1 MRRPLLRLLAE
12 HNPFYL
18 LSALCMLSGC
28 YILGRALAL
37 EPGQTAKLLVLLATL
52 NVYEGLL
59 IVLAL
64 FLLVRRRLE
73 RDGRILLVIETL
85 FIADTTFLNGEC
97 FASDL
102 ATGVAVS
109 GVALSLA
116 ALKVAVVFHALDPE
130 RPRRGFVP
138 VAIPLALL
146 FATPGVFG
154 LLAVWQLLTPAIV
167 YAAWWIAAL
176 TMLVQAGIERSS
188 AGLVQTQARPAADA
202 FRRALV
208 LVLPVS
214 LALHLAASAWVYDV
228 SFHIVYLGPVLVALG
243 AVCNLL
249 DIPWLPP
256 WWRLGLPAAGV
267 IVSLGYSEELL
278 VHGPW
283 GLLLSPLRASL
294 LAAGL
299 TYLLGY
305 WLHRTA
311 AFAWGAGVCLA
322 GAVAG
327 HSVAAIAAT
336 ISTLWRWA
344 RAAGRWLVPKTAA
357 AWGVTAVS
365 MAFVLLALGGL
376 ASLFNA
382 RDQTTTGR

>member
-1 MRRPLLRLLAE
+1 
-12 HNPFYL
+12 
-18 LSALCMLSGC
+18 
-28 YILGRALAL
+28 
-37 EPGQTAKLLVLLATL
+37 
-52 NVYEGLL
+52 
-59 IVLAL
+59 
-64 FLLVRRRLE
+64 
-73 RDGRILLVIETL
+73 
-85 FIADTTFLNGEC
+85 
-97 FASDL
+97 
-102 ATGVAVS
+102 
-109 GVALSLA
+109 
-116 ALKVAVVFHALDPE
+116 
-130 RPRRGFVP
+130 
-138 VAIPLALL
+138 
-146 FATPGVFG
+146 
-154 LLAVWQLLTPAIV
+154 
-167 YAAWWIAAL
+167 
-176 TMLVQAGIERSS
+176 
-188 AGLVQTQARPAADA
+188 
-202 FRRALV
+202 
-208 LVLPVS
+208 
-214 LALHLAASAWVYDV
+214 
-228 SFHIVYLGPVLVALG
+228 VALG

-327 HSVAAIAAT
+327 HSAAAIAAT

-357 AWGVTAVS
+357 AWGVTAVG